1 MKNYKQLV
9 TSSALIRDLLKLRGY
24 SLKKRY
30 GQTFLYDRNIIN
42 RIIKYLNPSQ
52 NDIIVEVGPGIGN
65 ITLFYIE
72 RVNFAY
78 LFEIDTG
85 FVEILKKFLKDL
97 KNYELLNID
106 FLKFDLNK
114 ILKPERKYKF
124 FSSLPYSIGSK
135 IIQKIC
141 ENHHFWKEVNI
152 IVPEAVYTRICASPG
167 SKEYSRITLLVRF
180 FYNIKEK
187 LLIKPGSFYP
197 KPEINS
203 VYIKLIPH
211 EKYIN
216 SVSFDKFQEAV
227 KILFSFRRKQIGRIL
242 KNFSFPFFNPEKIEK
257 VKTKRIEELM
267 IDEIIDLLL

>member
-1 MKNYKQLV
+1 MKNYKELV
-9 TSSALIRDLLKLRGY
+9 TSSALIRDLLKLKGY

-42 RIIKYLNPSQ
+42 RIIKHLNPLE
-52 NDIIVEVGPGIGN
+52 DDTIVEVGPGIGN

-72 RVNFAY
+72 KVNFAY
-78 LFEIDTG
+78 LFEIDKG
-85 FVEILKKFLKDL
+85 FVEILKNFLKDL
-97 KNYELLNID
+97 KNYKLLNTD
-106 FLKFDLNK
+106 FLKFNLNK
-114 ILKPERKYKF
+114 ILKPERKFKF

-141 ENHHFWKEVNI
+141 ENYNFWKEVNI
-152 IVPEAVYTRICASPG
+152 IVPESVYRRICALPG
-167 SKEYSRITLLVRF
+167 NKDYSRITLLVRF
-180 FYNIKEK
+180 FYDVKEK

-216 SVSFDKFQEAV
+216 LISFVKFQKAV
-227 KILFSFRRKQIGRIL
+227 KILFSFRRKQIGKIL
-242 KNFSFPFFNPEKIEK
+242 KKFSFSCFNHEKIKK
-257 VKTKRIEELM
+257 VQTKRIEELT
-267 IDEIIDLLL
+267 IEEIIDILL